1 MRLGGMGDR
10 PGPPCRKNRKRY
22 ATALA
27 PWPGDSLDRLPARA
41 AERITP
47 PLAEGGPAHGTGG
60 GEEEIE
66 GGDGPRAHEGSARLR
81 GAQRVPAMALRA
93 AVLPHRGA
101 GAAHA
106 AVVRPVEGV

>member
-1 MRLGGMGDR
+1 MRFGGLGDR

-27 PWPGDSLDRLPARA
+27 PGPRDSLNRLPARG

-60 GEEEIE
+60 REEEIE
-66 GGDGPRAHEGSARLR
+66 GSHRPRAHEVSARLR

-93 AVLPHRGA
+93 AVLPHRSTRT
-101 GAAHA
+101 AH
-106 AVVRPVEGV
+106 